1 MSRLADD
8 SHNQELKELRKAA
21 RPCFQCGIC
30 ASSCPVFRVAPQMNP
45 RMSVD
50 SIITDGEVPR
60 EGTEWLCAYCL
71 MCEER
76 CPMGVSLADILIGI
90 KNISSKEGKA
100 PVDFIES
107 AEALLA
113 RGSLSPQSKRSDK
126 KRLELG
132 LPDLPQ
138 PDIEQVKVIFEA
150 TGAYSVLEANRATV
164 KEDAE

>member
-1 MSRLADD
+1 MSRLADN
-8 SHNQELKELRKAA
+8 SFNQEFEELRKAA

-30 ASSCPVFRVAPQMNP
+30 ASSCPVFRVTPQMNP
-45 RMSVD
+45 RISVD
-50 SIITDGEVPR
+50 SIITDGEIPS

-76 CPMGVSLADILIGI
+76 CPMGVSLADILMGI

-100 PVDFIES
+100 PADFIES

-113 RGSLSPQSKRSDK
+113 RGCLSPQSNRSDK
-126 KRLELG
+126 KRSELG

-138 PDIEQVKVIFEA
+138 PDSEQVKVIFKA
-150 TGAYSVLEANRATV
+150 TGAYDVLETNRAAV
-164 KEDAE
+164 KEEAE